1 MEHAAA
7 RVSTLE
13 TVSNYFAAWR
23 GDGTWERMLTALR
36 ERIRVADDREPTP
49 SACAVD
55 SQSVKTTEQG
65 GERGYDGGKKVKGRK
80 GHIAVDTMGLLLAVA
95 VTAASVD
102 DAKGAEAVFEPM
114 HPELFPRLEK
124 VWGDNKYHNYNLYDW
139 VDEFSNGVWDLESKT
154 RPDDAVGFVVIRKR
168 WVVER
173 TLAWLNRYRRHAK
186 DYERLTDSSEAIIRI
201 SMIHIMLK
209 RLAPT
214 KLKRTQRFRYKRRK
228 NRAA

>member
-1 MEHAAA
+1 M
-7 RVSTLE
+7 
-13 TVSNYFAAWR
+13 
-23 GDGTWERMLTALR
+23 
-36 ERIRVADDREPTP
+36 ADEREPTP

-65 GERGYDGGKKVKGRK
+65 GERGCDGGKQVKGRK
-80 GHIAVDTMGLLLAVA
+80 RPLAVDTMGLLLAVA
-95 VTAASVD
+95 VTAASD
-102 DAKGAEAVFEPM
+102 NDAKGAEAVFAPM

-124 VWGDNKYHNYNLYDW
+124 VWGYNKYHNYNLYDW
-139 VDEFSNGVWDLESKT
+139 VDGFSNGVRDLAIKT

-186 DYERLTDSSEAIIRI
+186 DYERLTGSSEAMIRI

-214 KLKRTQRFRYKRRK
+214 KLTHTQRFRYKRQK